1 MDACSDLAATA
12 VLDFRSD
19 NTAGAHPAIIEAVAR
34 AYRAGPMSSY
44 GDDPLTERV
53 VQRLRRLFDHESLV
67 AWPVATGTAANAL
80 ALSCLTP
87 PWGVIYCHPQAH
99 IQVDEAGAPELL
111 SGGAKLVPID
121 GPAAKIDP
129 ASLAAAL
136 APDVKGVV
144 HHPQPAAV
152 SITQATECGASYTPD
167 EVQALSALARRH
179 GLALH
184 MDGARLA
191 NAVAYLG
198 CSPAAITW
206 RAGVDV
212 LSFGATKNGALGAEA
227 VVFFDPA
234 KAIEFEFRRKRG
246 GHLFSK
252 MRLLS
257 AQLDAYLDDGLWLA
271 NARHANAM
279 AQRLEMG
286 LSKLNSVRLLY
297 PRQAN
302 ELFVA
307 LPDAIAER
315 LRAEGA
321 LFYPWPSDRPGEKAY
336 RFVTSFETQAGQV
349 DKAVA
354 IAAGK

>member
-1 MDACSDLAATA
+1 MDA

-19 NTAGAHPAIIEAVAR
+19 NTAGAHPAIIEALGR
-34 AYRAGPMSSY
+34 AYRAGPMASY
-44 GDDPLTERV
+44 GEDPLTERV
-53 VQRLRRLFDHESLV
+53 VQRLRAIFEHASLV
-67 AWPVATGTAANAL
+67 AYPVATGTAANAL

-87 PWGVIYCHPQAH
+87 PWGVVYCHPAAH
-99 IQVDEAGAPELL
+99 IQVDEAGAPELF
-111 SGGAKLVPID
+111 SGGAKLVPVD
-121 GPAAKIDP
+121 GPAGKLDAQ
-129 ASLAAAL
+129 ALAAVL
-136 APDVKGVV
+136 AQDVKGVV

-152 SITQATECGASYTPD
+152 SITQATECGTSYTPD
-167 EVQALSALARRH
+167 EVGTLAALAKEH
-179 GLALH
+179 GLAVH

-191 NAVAYLG
+191 NAVVHLG
-198 CSPAAITW
+198 CTPAAVTW

-234 KAIEFEFRRKRG
+234 KAREFEFRRKRG

-257 AQLDAYLDDGLWLA
+257 AQLDAYLDNGLWLA

-279 AQRLEMG
+279 AEGLENG
-286 LSKLNSVRLLY
+286 LSRLNSVRLLY

-315 LRAEGA
+315 LRAAGA
-321 LFYPWPSDRPGEKAY
+321 LFYPWPSDRPGETAY
-336 RFVTSFETQAGQV
+336 RFVTSFETRPEQV
-349 DKAVA
+349 ARAVA
-354 IAAGK
+354 AAAG